1 MTGSG
6 APPRMWSIAAALAVL
21 FLLALGLPTVLRA
34 WPVAWPRGPDAMCRV
49 PDAER
54 EVILRLA
61 LVREQEAA
69 LRAELAR
76 LRDGVSR
83 KVADCKPLAEPPP
96 RQTARLEPPQPTPPP
111 KASPSPVVEAPPVPP
126 PEAPPPAPQV
136 DTPPAPPR
144 DDVLRLPGD
153 LEQRRDLAFLRGCWV
168 TDPFRHQR
176 GQAVPG
182 ISEYCFDEQGHGVL
196 TWRHGR
202 SQCRTRAQAAIVNGN
217 NLDIADS
224 DTACSDGSRWYADR
238 LVCQPGP
245 GGVAMCSGESFDP
258 VSGRIRW
265 TVRMH
270 RRA

>member
-1 MTGSG
+1 
-6 APPRMWSIAAALAVL
+6 MWSVAALAAL
-21 FLLALGLPTVLRA
+21 FLLVLGLAILLRPWHLA
-34 WPVAWPRGPDAMCRV
+34 WPQGPDAMCRV

-54 EVILRLA
+54 EAVA
-61 LVREQEAA
+61 LLNITRDREAV

-83 KVADCKPLAEPPP
+83 KVADCKPPPAVPP
-96 RQTARLEPPQPTPPP
+96 RQTARLEPPPPAPAPAP
-111 KASPSPVVEAPPVPP
+111 KAPVPGPPAVEAPSVPP
-126 PEAPPPAPQV
+126 PEAPPPAPQA
-136 DTPPAPPR
+136 DTSPAPPR
-144 DDVLRLPGD
+144 DDVLRLPDD

-176 GQAVPG
+176 GQTVPG
-182 ISEYCFDEQGHGVL
+182 ISEYCFDEQGRGVL
-196 TWRHGR
+196 TWRRGR
-202 SQCRTRAQAAIVNGN
+202 SQCRTRAQAEVANGS

-245 GGVAMCSGESFDP
+245 GGVALCSGESFDP
-258 VSGRIRW
+258 VTGRIRW